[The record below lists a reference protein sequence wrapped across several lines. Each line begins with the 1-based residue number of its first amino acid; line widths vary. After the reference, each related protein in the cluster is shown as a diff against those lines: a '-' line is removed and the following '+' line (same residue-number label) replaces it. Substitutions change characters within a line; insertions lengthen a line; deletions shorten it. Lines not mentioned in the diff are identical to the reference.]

1 MTGEQQG
8 GGQQEWYPQDPYQQQ
23 PQVYYDAYGQPQY
36 VQPEQ
41 QQAYVQDPYQ
51 QQQQQYYQQPQQPQQ
66 PQYYDGY
73 GQQQAYVQD
82 PYQQQQYYQQ
92 PQQPPAPVQPVAP
105 PPPVVPQQPEPV
117 PAPPPVAPRPVAPR
131 PAAARPA
138 APQPATSKP
147 GAPKADRDYPTGEF
161 TFVDEEVDQAEDVI
175 DWLKF
180 AESRTE
186 RRDERRR
193 KLRTRAIG
201 ALLVLA
207 LAGGGTA
214 GYLWWKGD
222 LGGSSAAAKAAGGRT
237 VNVLHLKDRQGKVS
251 TALLVNDQSGQKAS
265 VLLLPDVL
273 KLPSTGDSAT
283 EPLGKSMDVL
293 GAAATREGL
302 ATVLGAP
309 VAGTWRLDTPYLD
322 RMVAQLGS
330 IKVDTNAVVK
340 DANGKELAPA
350 GKNVTLSGPAA
361 VAYATYQAPGEATEA
376 QLARFGQVMDAV
388 LKVMPTELKDAQDT
402 VRRVGSVLDPSLPE
416 AALGGVLAQLA
427 KLDQSGKLTVSTLK
441 VQPDGTLDEAIAGA
455 QVKEVLGGTVS
466 KAKAADAT
474 TRVSILNASG
484 SDDAAA
490 TAAIQVTNGGLE
502 VLPTGAK
509 APVQPASEVRYTD
522 DAKQAAAKS
531 LATAL
536 GFKEDAVKKVT
547 GTQNADVVV
556 VLGKDFTAPKQ

>member
-1 MTGEQQG
+1 MTGGQQQG

-23 PQVYYDAYGQPQY
+23 PPQPQVYYDAYGQPQY

-41 QQAYVQDPYQ
+41 PQAYVQDPYQ
-51 QQQQQYYQQPQQPQQ
+51 QQYYQPQQPQQ
-66 PQYYDGY
+66 PQYYEDY

-82 PYQQQQYYQQ
+82 PYQPQPQQPQAPQYYQQ
-92 PQQPPAPVQPVAP
+92 PQEPRQPVRPAA
-105 PPPVVPQQPEPV
+105 VPQPEPV
-117 PAPPPVAPRPVAPR
+117 APAAPAPAPVTPPAPR
-131 PAAARPA
+131 PAASTRPA
-138 APQPATSKP
+138 AKA
-147 GAPKADRDYPTGEF
+147 APKAGGDYPTGEF

-207 LAGGGTA
+207 LAGGGTV
-214 GYLWWKGD
+214 GYLWWKGE
-222 LGGSSAAAKAAGGRT
+222 LGGSDAAVVAAGGRT

-251 TALLVNDQSGQKAS
+251 TALLVNDQSGGKAS
-265 VLLLPDVL
+265 VLLLPDGL
-273 KLPSTGDSAT
+273 KLPSSGDTGT
-283 EPLGKSMDVL
+283 EVLGRSMDAL

-322 RMVAQLGS
+322 RLVAQLGS
-330 IKVDTNAVVK
+330 IRVDTDVQVK
-340 DANGKELAPA
+340 DATGKELAPI

-361 VAYATYQAPGEATEA
+361 VLYATYQAPGEPADA
-376 QLARFGQVMDAV
+376 QLARFGQVMAAV
-388 LKVMPTELKDAQDT
+388 LKVMPADAKEAQDT

-416 AALGGVLAQLA
+416 PALGGVLAQLA
-427 KLDQSGKLTVSTLK
+427 RYTQGGKLTVSTLK
-441 VQPDGTLDEAIAGA
+441 VQPDGTLDEATAGA
-455 QVKEVLGGTVS
+455 QVKEVLGGTVG
-466 KAKAADAT
+466 KAKAATAT

-484 SDDAAA
+484 SDEAA
-490 TAAIQVTNGGLE
+490 TTAAVQVTNGGLE

-509 APVQPASEVRYTD
+509 AAVQPASEIRYTD

-536 GFKEDAVKKVT
+536 GFKEEAVKKVT
-547 GTQNADVVV
+547 GAQNADLVV
-556 VLGKDFTAPKQ
+556 VLGKDYTAPKQ